1 MSLGA
6 AGVKVISRG
15 QLGRG
20 RLSKVLKQQE
30 KPLFVHLEDGALD
43 KVSLETVILLLKD

>member
-15 QLGRG
+15 QSGRG
-20 RLSKVLKQQE
+20 RLSKVLKQE